1 MEYLL
6 LGVLAPIILNLIHLG
21 IGLFITKTQ
30 GNTYGVGFSALGF
43 ISKTAGMVF
52 LTWFGVSYVELDF
65 KIYVPLLSFFW
76 FITHIFEAFIING
89 AMKKN
94 ISK

>member
-30 GNTYGVGFSALGF
+30 GNTHGVGFSALGF

-89 AMKKN
+89 AMKK
-94 ISK
+94 KYK